1 VGSDEGI
8 ELAGDVGITSHAG
21 DLLRRAAIPSRLA
34 GLGQG

>member
-8 ELAGDVGITSHAG
+8 ELAGDVGITSHAS